1 MLATVSGESCF
12 IWNIYF
18 QFYHWKNKVVFY
30 SFFGAIALLYPPRVR
45 VRATFKLSAA
55 FFHDESSITM
65 GGGGVQKCNSTFS
78 LYDKNR
84 FIFTVCLHIICLVLY
99 SCLAHVFYNSWKKI
113 HSWSIHAAFWGRFLR
128 CGQVTLNK

>member
-30 SFFGAIALLYPPRVR
+30 SFFGAIALSYPPRVR

-55 FFHDESSITM
+55 FFHDESSLTI
-65 GGGGVQKCNSTFS
+65 GGGYESAIAPFLYMTKTDLFS
-78 LYDKNR
+78 LSVCILFVLFCIPAWPMFFTIVGKKSTRDSFMPHFEEDFYDADRWLWTN
-84 FIFTVCLHIICLVLY
+84 
-99 SCLAHVFYNSWKKI
+99 N
-113 HSWSIHAAFWGRFLR
+113 
-128 CGQVTLNK
+128 

>member
-30 SFFGAIALLYPPRVR
+30 SFFGAIALSYPPRVR
-45 VRATFKLSAA
+45 VRATFKLSAM
-55 FFHDESSITM
+55 FFHDESSITI
-65 GGGGVQKCNSTFS
+65 GEVRKCNSTLS

-84 FIFTVCLHIICLVLY
+84 FIFTVCLYIICLVLY
-99 SCLAHVFYNSWKKI
+99 SCLAMFFTIVGKKSTRDPFMPHFEEDFYD
-113 HSWSIHAAFWGRFLR
+113 AGRWLW
-128 CGQVTLNK
+128 TNN